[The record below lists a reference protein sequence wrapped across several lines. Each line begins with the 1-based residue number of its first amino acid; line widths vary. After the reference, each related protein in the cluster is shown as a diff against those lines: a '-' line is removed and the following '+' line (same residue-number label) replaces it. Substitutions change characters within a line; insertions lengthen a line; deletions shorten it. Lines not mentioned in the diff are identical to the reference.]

1 MKKFS
6 FSVLILFISL
16 NAFTQDLFDP
26 KNTHIVIAG
35 VLKWKDPSVSTF
47 SDHHRKDQELYDQFI
62 EMGVPKSNIVIMLD
76 NEATLKA
83 MQDNIN
89 AKMEACDEKS
99 TFIFYYAGHGV
110 KAGKKYYFCNY
121 DMGAK
126 AETRFD
132 VSFLSIAASKKF
144 KGKRIILMADCCYSG
159 SLLKEG
165 EKISKKGKQV
175 VVMSSATSSN
185 ISTGNWTY
193 TQTILDNFRGES
205 EGDHDK
211 SGDISLKELSVEI
224 KDAMK
229 YRERQL
235 NGFATYD
242 VDAEKTIVQKLAK
255 GEKKEVKTLNDFTTD
270 QYVYALSKGNWK
282 PARIKAMNYGDIT
295 VEFYDYSDKR
305 EEIIEKKFVR
315 SIQTPDY
322 SKLTKVEVEWEK
334 KFYKSTIKKS
344 DGDFYFIQYDGYDE
358 SYNEWVMYDRI
369 KTGNEKNSKV
379 EWNTGWYDG
388 IILQEKD
395 NKYFVTYKGYDHT
408 WDEWVTK
415 DRIK

>member
-1 MKKFS
+1 MKKLPF
-6 FSVLILFISL
+6 FLLFLFISL
-16 NAFTQDLFDP
+16 NAITQDLFDP

-62 EMGVPKSNIVIMLD
+62 EMGVPKTNIVIMLD
-76 NEATLKA
+76 EEATLKA

-89 AKMEACDEKS
+89 TKMEAGDEKS
-99 TFIFYYAGHGV
+99 TFLFYYAGHGV

-126 AETRFD
+126 AETKFD
-132 VSFLSIAASKKF
+132 VSFLSTAAAKKF

-193 TQTILDNFRGES
+193 TQTILDNFKGES

-211 SGDISLKELSVEI
+211 SGDISLKELSVEV

-242 VDAEKTIVQKLAK
+242 VDTEKTIIQKLAK
-255 GEKKEVKTLNDFTTD
+255 GEKKEVKTQNGFTSD

-282 PARIKAMNYGDIT
+282 PARIKTMNYGDGRPG
-295 VEFYDYSDKR
+295 F
-305 EEIIEKKFVR
+305 
-315 SIQTPDY
+315 
-322 SKLTKVEVEWEK
+322 
-334 KFYKSTIKKS
+334 
-344 DGDFYFIQYDGYDE
+344 
-358 SYNEWVMYDRI
+358 
-369 KTGNEKNSKV
+369 
-379 EWNTGWYDG
+379 
-388 IILQEKD
+388 
-395 NKYFVTYKGYDHT
+395 
-408 WDEWVTK
+408 
-415 DRIK
+415 